1 MASGMTYRLTLT
13 IFLWKNWVLSIDKIE
28 GKIKRN
34 RKLFLKAWQIENENC
49 ESQIILYLFPG
60 PELNYMSLS

>member
-28 GKIKRN
+28 GKIERN

-49 ESQIILYLFPG
+49 ESQITLYLFPG